1 MPPSKQQCTRD
12 NTASEDATSETDLI
26 KEFASELE
34 AARSRFSA
42 ESTTSHVDEMATST
56 TLSSTE
62 SSNTHTSSKTTD
74 TDLTSQKPSFGHRA
88 GFDAFMTGYVFA
100 YYAVT
105 QTKLDPSKTN
115 GHLSAL
121 DHELLPLDEAM
132 IAGLS
137 SMTNRLSNKN
147 KSVPLILAKSQFAK
161 TSQIHREN
169 CTKVAEFE
177 KLLYKKS
184 S

>member
-12 NTASEDATSETDLI
+12 NTQRPTEDATSQSRKTDLI

-34 AARSRFSA
+34 AARSRLS
-42 ESTTSHVDEMATST
+42 SNSHVQTS
-56 TLSSTE
+56 SSTASATTE
-62 SSNTHTSSKTTD
+62 PSNSLTSSTGAD
-74 TDLTSQKPSFGHRA
+74 TDLPSPVTTQKPSFGHRA

-105 QTKLDPSKTN
+105 QTKLDGS
-115 GHLSAL
+115 LSAPKAL
-121 DHELLPLDEAM
+121 TLDEAM

-137 SMTNRLSNKN
+137 SMRNRLGNHNKT
-147 KSVPLILAKSQFAK
+147 VPLILAKSQFAK
-161 TSQIHREN
+161 TSQTHREN
-169 CTKVAEFE
+169 CAKVAEFE
-177 KLLYKKS
+177 KLLHEKS